1 MLSSQLGTDDLIA
14 QEKPVP
20 KEVLVEEF
28 LACYTLT
35 LTLSDTDTNESIHG

>member
-14 QEKPVP
+14 QEKSVA

-35 LTLSDTDTNESIHG
+35 LSDTDTNESIHG